1 MNRLNT
7 AEQARV
13 VCSTVARHTHTQPEP
28 GTEPGTDRHTHTR
41 PKSQSQGQHHTTT
54 TPHSSPLSIISPRAS
69 QSIPEHPRASQ
80 SIPKPLPHQLRC
92 KYDDVIQPG
101 NSGKHQK
108 ILGDPGGS
116 LDTPHVASFSQKKN
130 QINWKKKTKPSD
142 DPMVNE
148 FILNRANR

>member
-28 GTEPGTDRHTHTR
+28 GTDPGTDRHTHTR

-80 SIPKPLPHQLRC
+80 SLFHINSDVNTMTSYNPETLGSIRKSWGILEDLLTRHTLPVFR
-92 KYDDVIQPG
+92 
-101 NSGKHQK
+101 
-108 ILGDPGGS
+108 
-116 LDTPHVASFSQKKN
+116 
-130 QINWKKKTKPSD
+130 KKKIKLIGKKKPSR
-142 DPMVNE
+142 PM
-148 FILNRANR
+148 IRW